1 MTTYVGNFIGDVAG
15 DICNLVDKLAMKM
28 FVGNYYTD
36 RLADKHRSIIV
47 FWHEYFINILVC

>member
-15 DICNLVDKLAMKM
+15 NICNLVDKLAMKTS
-28 FVGNYYTD
+28 VGNYYID
-36 RLADKHRSIIV
+36 RLADKHKSIIV